1 MRPSLALASRAAA
14 AVAAVVLLSACGG
27 GDGDGDATSS
37 SGSASSSAA
46 ETSEPTEGTAES
58 SEAPEGDSEFC
69 TQSQALLDDLGS
81 AFSDQSDPTSVETA
95 FSQAAEGFRS
105 VEPPAEIEQD
115 WTTLA
120 DGLDEYAA
128 AFAELDQAD
137 PESVSEFQQRTTSL
151 QGDLTGAATNVE
163 TYLNDECG
171 IDTDA
176 EPSASG
182 STAPNS

>member
-1 MRPSLALASRAAA
+1 MRPPLLLASRAAA
-14 AVAAVVLLSACGG
+14 VAAAVVLLSACGG
-27 GDGDGDATSS
+27 SDGDGDAASS
-37 SGSASSSAA
+37 SGSPSSSAA
-46 ETSEPTEGTAES
+46 ETSESAAA

-69 TQSQALLDDLGS
+69 TQSQELLDDLGS

-137 PESVSEFQQRTTSL
+137 PESVSAFQQRTTSL
-151 QGDLTGAATNVE
+151 QGELTGAATSVE
-163 TYLNDECG
+163 TYLNEECG

-182 STAPNS
+182 STAPSS

>member
-1 MRPSLALASRAAA
+1 MRSPAPLLRSALAG
-14 AVAAVVLLSACGG
+14 AVAVVLLTACGG
-27 GDGDGDATSS
+27 SGDEEPAAASSTPAPATSS
-37 SGSASSSAA
+37 PAPSSATAAPDPAA
-46 ETSEPTEGTAES
+46 E
-58 SEAPEGDSEFC
+58 EFC
-69 TQSQALLDDLGS
+69 AESQALLDDLGS

-128 AFAELDQAD
+128 AFAELDQSD
-137 PESVSEFQQRTTSL
+137 PESVSAFQQRTTSL
-151 QGDLTGAATNVE
+151 QGELTGAATSVE
-163 TYLNDECG
+163 TYLNEECG

-182 STAPNS
+182 RTAPRS